1 MSRLVFAIVGLIF
14 VVNASAQGI
23 NSPQALANAVAS
35 AISSGKSAS
44 LAELFSPETNVNSKK
59 YAIQDF
65 MAYKGAAHLSAKPVH
80 PGDKNWVGEP
90 LPLLLKKLA
99 DHSYAFPTKP
109 LGRIIISGQRSGQNN
124 ISMASAFY
132 GKLGNKY
139 LLIFAKPAK

>member
-14 VVNASAQGI
+14 VVNASAQGT

-65 MAYKGAAHLSAKPVH
+65 MAYKVFA
-80 PGDKNWVGEP
+80 
-90 LPLLLKKLA
+90 LLLDYYDLIEESKEYTIVTAVRCPFSNSQSRLCELA
-99 DHSYAFPTKP
+99 RVLIPRAW
-109 LGRIIISGQRSGQNN
+109 LG
-124 ISMASAFY
+124 
-132 GKLGNKY
+132 
-139 LLIFAKPAK
+139 P